1 MKELPLAVAI
11 SALIKD
17 NQILLIKRLKGDYVG
32 LLGLP
37 GGKIEKNEHLSEA
50 AIREILEESGIESD
64 FKNYLGFVSEHLIEN
79 GNILQHFLLHV
90 CELEPKT
97 ANILNDSEGKL
108 AWFNLDDLQNLK
120 DKIIPSDFLI
130 IKKIVKNREKGYY
143 NCILEKSGD
152 NYFLKKFEKCST
164 SF

>member
-1 MKELPLAVAI
+1 MKEIPLAVAI

-17 NQILLIKRLKGDYVG
+17 NQILLIKRVRGDYVG

-50 AIREILEESGIESD
+50 AVREILEESGIESN
-64 FKNYLGFVSEHLIEN
+64 FKNYSGLVSEHLIEN

-97 ANILNDSEGKL
+97 TDILNDSEGKL
-108 AWFNLDDLQNLK
+108 AWFNLDELQNLK

-130 IKKIVKNREKGYY
+130 IEKIVKNREKRYY
-143 NCILEKSGD
+143 NCILEKNGD
-152 NYFLKKFEKCST
+152 TYFLKKFE
-164 SF
+164 

>member
-17 NQILLIKRLKGDYVG
+17 NQILLIKRLRGDYVG

-143 NCILEKSGD
+143 NCILERNGD

>member
-11 SALIKD
+11 SVLIKD
-17 NQILLIKRLKGDYVG
+17 NQILLIKRLRGDYAG
-32 LLGLP
+32 LLGPP
-37 GGKIEKNEHLSEA
+37 GGKIKKNEHLSEA

-79 GNILQHFLLHV
+79 GNILQHFLLHI

-120 DKIIPSDFLI
+120 DKVIPSDFLI
-130 IKKIVKNREKGYY
+130 IEKIVKNRGKGYY
-143 NCILEKSGD
+143 NCVLEKNGD
-152 NYFLKKFEKCST
+152 NYFLKKIK
-164 SF
+164 

>member
-1 MKELPLAVAI
+1 MKELPLAVVI

-17 NQILLIKRLKGDYVG
+17 NQILLIKRLRGDYVG

-64 FKNYLGFVSEHLIEN
+64 FKNHLGFVSEHLIEN
-79 GNILQHFLLHV
+79 GNVLQHFLLHI

-97 ANILNDSEGKL
+97 TDILNDSEGKL

-120 DKIIPSDFLI
+120 NKIIPSDFLI
-130 IKKIVKNREKGYY
+130 IEKIVKNREKGYY
-143 NCILEKSGD
+143 NCILEKNGD
-152 NYFLKKFEKCST
+152 NYFLKKFE
-164 SF
+164 